1 MEGDFMR
8 QTAFVAAFL
17 VLSSVAFAADPQLM
31 TMVMPDARIMAG
43 MNATK
48 ARSSPFGQFV
58 VSKVS
63 LLGAE
68 VQPLIA
74 ATGFDPFQDVSEVL
88 AATAADPSK
97 PTGIL
102 LVRGN
107 FNPDK
112 IGALV
117 TGRSGV
123 LVEPYDGST
132 LISLTNPKDSNKA
145 MAVAFVG
152 SSIAVAGDLA
162 SVKAAVDRNGGA
174 VTIDPALA
182 AQVSQL
188 SSTEDAWV
196 ASSASL
202 ASLFP
207 ANTGT
212 PTATGPAAQVV
223 PILKSI
229 QSFSGG
235 VNFGANIQ
243 LSAQATTN
251 SPQNG
256 AALGAVLQLGLNLL
270 SMASTNNAQAP
281 SLTQFAQ
288 TVQITPN
295 GPAVNIS
302 ASIPEAWAESLV
314 NQVLK
319 PATPAAV
326 AGSSRPLHERRPA
339 NN

>member
-17 VLSSVAFAADPQLM
+17 VIGSSAFAADPQLM

-48 ARSSPFGQFV
+48 ARSSPFGLFV

-63 LLGAE
+63 LLGAQM
-68 VQPLIA
+68 QPLIT

-88 AATAADPSK
+88 CATAADPSK

-112 IGALV
+112 IGAVV

-132 LISLTNPKDSNKA
+132 LISLTNPNNKNPI
-145 MAVAFVG
+145 AVAFIR

-174 VTIDPALA
+174 VAIDPALA

-202 ASLFP
+202 ASLIP
-207 ANTGT
+207 ASAGA
-212 PTATGPAAQVV
+212 PSTATGPVAQVM
-223 PILKSI
+223 PILQSI

-235 VNFGANIQ
+235 VNFADNIQ
-243 LSAQATTN
+243 LSAQAVTN

-270 SMASTNNAQAP
+270 SMASTSNGKAP

-295 GPAVNIS
+295 GPAVTIS

-314 NQVLK
+314 NQIVK
-319 PATPAAV
+319 PAAPPAV
-326 AGSSRPLHERRPA
+326 AGSSRPLGERRPA

>member
-8 QTAFVAAFL
+8 QTAFVAALLAFG
-17 VLSSVAFAADPQLM
+17 SVAFAADPQLL

-48 ARSSPFGQFV
+48 ARSTPFGQFV

-74 ATGFDPFQDVSEVL
+74 ATGFDPFQDVTEVL
-88 AATAADPSK
+88 AATAADPTK

-112 IGALV
+112 ITALV

-132 LISLTNPKDSNKA
+132 LISLTNPKNNNA
-145 MAVAFVG
+145 MAVAFIG

-182 AQVSQL
+182 TQVSQL

-202 ASLFP
+202 ASLMP
-207 ANTGT
+207 ANAGT
-212 PTATGPAAQVV
+212 PTTSATGPAAQVL

-235 VNFGANIQ
+235 VNFAANIQ

-270 SMASTNNAQAP
+270 SMNATNNAQLA
-281 SLTQFAQ
+281 SFAQ

-295 GPAVNIS
+295 GPAVSVS
-302 ASIPEAWAESLV
+302 ASIPEAQVEALV
-314 NQVLK
+314 NQFLK
-319 PATPAAV
+319 PAAPAV
-326 AGSSRPLHERRPA
+326 AGSSRPLRERHPA

>member
-1 MEGDFMR
+1 MR

-17 VLSSVAFAADPQLM
+17 VPAFLLTGSSAFAADPQLM

-63 LLGAE
+63 LLGAQ

-74 ATGFDPFQDVSEVL
+74 ATGFDPFQDVTELL
-88 AATAADPSK
+88 AATAADPTK

-112 IGALV
+112 IAALV

-132 LISLTNPKDSNKA
+132 LISLTNPKNNNA
-145 MAVAFVG
+145 MAVAFIG
-152 SSIAVAGDLA
+152 SSLAVAGDLA
-162 SVKAAVDRNGGA
+162 SVKAAVDRNGAA
-174 VTIDPALA
+174 VAIDPGLA

-188 SSTEDAWV
+188 SSTEDAWF

-202 ASLFP
+202 ASLIP
-207 ANTGT
+207 ANAGT
-212 PTATGPAAQVV
+212 PTTTGPAAQVM

-235 VNFGANIQ
+235 VNFGDNIQ
-243 LSAQATTN
+243 FSAQAVTN

-256 AALGAVLQLGLNLL
+256 AALGAVVQLGLNLV
-270 SMASTNNAQAP
+270 SMAATSNTQGASA
-281 SLTQFAQ
+281 TQFLQ

-295 GPAVNIS
+295 GPAVSIS
-302 ASIPEAWAESLV
+302 ASLPEAQAEALV
-314 NQVLK
+314 NQFVK
-319 PATPAAV
+319 PATPAV
-326 AGSSRPLHERRPA
+326 AGRTRERHPA

>member
-1 MEGDFMR
+1 
-8 QTAFVAAFL
+8 
-17 VLSSVAFAADPQLM
+17 M

-43 MNATK
+43 INATK

-58 VSKVS
+58 VTKVS
-63 LLGAE
+63 LLGAQM
-68 VQPLIA
+68 QPLIT

-88 AATAADPSK
+88 AATSANPSQL
-97 PTGIL
+97 TGIL

-112 IGALV
+112 ISALV

-132 LISLTNPKDSNKA
+132 LISLTNPNSKNP
-145 MAVAFVG
+145 MAVAFIG
-152 SSIAVAGDLA
+152 SSLAVAGDLA
-162 SVKAAVDRNGGA
+162 DVKAAIDRNGGSVA
-174 VTIDPALA
+174 IDPALA

-202 ASLFP
+202 ASLIP
-207 ANTGT
+207 ASAGASTT
-212 PTATGPAAQVV
+212 TTGPAAQVM
-223 PILKSI
+223 PILTSI

-235 VNFGANIQ
+235 VNFADNIQ
-243 LSAQATTN
+243 LSAQAVTN

-256 AALGAVLQLGLNLL
+256 AALGAVIQLGLNLV
-270 SMASTNNAQAP
+270 SMAATSNTQGASA
-281 SLTQFAQ
+281 TQFLQ

-295 GPAVNIS
+295 GPAVSIS
-302 ASIPEAWAESLV
+302 ASLPEAQAEALV
-314 NQVLK
+314 NQFVK
-319 PATPAAV
+319 PATPAV
-326 AGSSRPLHERRPA
+326 AGRTRERHPA